1 MYVDYALQQNDS
13 TMNIDFSYAISRAL
27 LFIYPVY

>member
-1 MYVDYALQQNDS
+1 MCVDYALQQNDS
-13 TMNIDFSYAISRAL
+13 TMNIDFSSAINRAL